1 MPLPADYFIT
11 PDSHGFTVSHSH
23 FGALERGI
31 ECRAR
36 AEDYAHEHAE
46 QAAAAA
52 QYDLPED
59 LAEAVGSFLHMLDR
73 DGLSRHFEI
82 GIGEDRVES
91 AHLIGLRK
99 AHAAATARAA

>member
-1 MPLPADYFIT
+1 MTLPSGYYLRERNGEFAVWHD
-11 PDSHGFTVSHSH
+11 H
-23 FGALERGI
+23 FGELEDGI

-36 AEDYAHEHAE
+36 AEDFAHDHAE

-59 LAEAVGSFLHMLDR
+59 LASAVADFLLDLDR
-73 DGLSRHFEI
+73 HNLGRHMMIGLA
-82 GIGEDRVES
+82 EDRCEIAS
-91 AHLIGLRK
+91 LRSLRK

>member
-1 MPLPADYFIT
+1 MSLPSGYYLRERNGEFAVWHD
-11 PDSHGFTVSHSH
+11 H
-23 FGALERGI
+23 FGELEDGI

-36 AEDYAHEHAE
+36 AEDFAHDHAE
-46 QAAAAA
+46 QSAP

-73 DGLSRHFEI
+73 DGLARHFEI

>member
-1 MPLPADYFIT
+1 MPLPTGYFIT
-11 PDSHGFTVSHSH
+11 LRSNGYAVSHSH
-23 FGALERGI
+23 FGELEDGI

-36 AEDYAHEHAE
+36 AEDYAHDHAE

-73 DGLSRHFEI
+73 DGLARHFEI

>member
-1 MPLPADYFIT
+1 MPLPPDYTIT
-11 PDSHGFTVSHSH
+11 LRSNGYAVSHSYY
-23 FGALERGI
+23 GELEDGI

-36 AEDYAHEHAE
+36 AEDYAHDHAE
-46 QAAAAA
+46 QNAP

-73 DGLSRHFEI
+73 DGLARHFEI

>member
-1 MPLPADYFIT
+1 MLPPGYFINLE
-11 PDSHGFTVSHSH
+11 SGGYAVSHE
-23 FGALERGI
+23 FLGLLEDGI

-36 AEDYAHEHAE
+36 AEDFCHDHAE
-46 QAAAAA
+46 QNAS

-73 DGLSRHFEI
+73 DGLARHFEI

-91 AHLIGLRK
+91 AHLASLRR